1 MTMTRPH
8 TIRAATPLDRDALG
22 GLASVARSASL
33 DRDVVEISIDG
44 HVTQVPAPVAL
55 AIGDALEA
63 FAAGHGVVVGS
74 VDETVTTGQAA
85 RLLGISRTYLC
96 TLVDDGVI
104 PCQYVGTHRR
114 LRTRD
119 VVDYAERRR
128 AQRQASLDEVSQ
140 LSASAGLYDDDL

>member
-1 MTMTRPH
+1 M
-8 TIRAATPLDRDALG
+8 
-22 GLASVARSASL
+22 
-33 DRDVVEISIDG
+33 
-44 HVTQVPAPVAL
+44 QVPAPVAL

-63 FAAGHGVVVGS
+63 FAAGHGVLIGT
-74 VDETVTTGQAA
+74 VDETVTTGKAA

-119 VVDYAERRR
+119 VMEYADRRRWERR
-128 AQRQASLDEVSQ
+128 AALDEVAR
-140 LSASAGLYDDDL
+140 LSADAGLYDDDL